1 MHGTKVEGRTFT
13 PPPKA
18 LWSKYS
24 DSRQATYRSK
34 RRKLPE
40 ERQLFCTDIQIPSGA
55 PEKAFV
61 KAWKLIIS
69 HRLRYAAS
77 FKRIAKESND
87 VVLKYRARDMLRLVS
102 EGKKLDAFD
111 YKLFL
116 KVLDHIEVTPDKKLR
131 IAFLSGTSVSV
142 DNIY

>member
-1 MHGTKVEGRTFT
+1 
-13 PPPKA
+13 
-18 LWSKYS
+18 
-24 DSRQATYRSK
+24 
-34 RRKLPE
+34 
-40 ERQLFCTDIQIPSGA
+40 
-55 PEKAFV
+55 
-61 KAWKLIIS
+61 
-69 HRLRYAAS
+69 
-77 FKRIAKESND
+77 
-87 VVLKYRARDMLRLVS
+87 MLRLVS